1 LHHNILPCTF
11 VNVFNIKLNINMK
24 MRKLLLV
31 FCGTL
36 LTTGAVYSQA
46 SKREE
51 GIKLGFKSG
60 LNVSNFMSSDIE
72 EDMAFRTSIHIG
84 FLAEVII
91 SDKASF
97 QPELLYSGQGYV
109 GEDTKKKFNYIN
121 VPLLLKYYVADN
133 ISIEAGPQVGFLINS
148 IERGNN
154 GNTDF
159 EDQNVVD
166 FGVNIGLGY
175 EFPSGIFFQ
184 GRYNLGLTNIN
195 GSDDSDKF
203 SYSNSVFQISVGYM
217 F

>member
-1 LHHNILPCTF
+1 
-11 VNVFNIKLNINMK
+11 MK
-24 MRKLLLV
+24 IQKLLLV
-31 FCGTL
+31 LCGAL
-36 LTTGAVYSQA
+36 LITTTVNAQV

-60 LNVSNFMSSDIE
+60 LNVSNFMSDDIE
-72 EDMAFRTSIHIG
+72 EDMAIRTSIHIG

-121 VPLLLKYYVADN
+121 VPLLLKYYVAEN
-133 ISIEAGPQVGFLINS
+133 ISIEAGPQIGFLIS
-148 IERGNN
+148 AIERGND

-159 EDQNVVD
+159 EDQNIID
-166 FGVNIGLGY
+166 FGVNLGLGY

-195 GSDDSDKF
+195 GSDGADTFK
-203 SYSNSVFQISVGYM
+203 YANSVFQISVGYM

>member
-109 GEDTKKKFNYIN
+109 GEETKKKFNYIN

>member
-1 LHHNILPCTF
+1 MHHNILPCTF

>member
-1 LHHNILPCTF
+1 MHHNILPCTF

-109 GEDTKKKFNYIN
+109 GEETKKKFNYIN

-159 EDQNVVD
+159 EDQNIVD
-166 FGVNIGLGY
+166 FGVNLGLGY

-195 GSDDSDKF
+195 GSDNSDKL

>member
-1 LHHNILPCTF
+1 
-11 VNVFNIKLNINMK
+11 MK
-24 MRKLLLV
+24 MRKLLLI
-31 FCGTL
+31 FCGAL

-46 SKREE
+46 SKRDE

-121 VPLLLKYYVADN
+121 VPLLLKYYVAEN

-148 IERGNN
+148 IERGND

-159 EDQNVVD
+159 EDQNIVD
-166 FGVNIGLGY
+166 FGVNLGLGY

-195 GSDDSDKF
+195 GSDNSDTI
-203 SYSNSVFQISVGYM
+203 SYSNSVFQLSVGYM

>member
-1 LHHNILPCTF
+1 
-11 VNVFNIKLNINMK
+11 MK

-109 GEDTKKKFNYIN
+109 GEETKKKFNYIN

-184 GRYNLGLTNIN
+184 GRYNLGLDRKSTRL
-195 GSDDSDKF
+195 
-203 SYSNSVFQISVGYM
+203 NSSHVKI
-217 F
+217 

>member
-109 GEDTKKKFNYIN
+109 GEETKKKFNYIN

-159 EDQNVVD
+159 EDQNIVD

>member
-1 LHHNILPCTF
+1 MRIQ
-11 VNVFNIKLNINMK
+11 KLC
-24 MRKLLLV
+24 LV
-31 FCGTL
+31 LCGAFFIVTN
-36 LTTGAVYSQA
+36 GYSQS

-51 GIKLGFKSG
+51 GIQLGFKSG
-60 LNVSNFMSSDIE
+60 LNVSNFMSDDIE

-121 VPLLLKYYVADN
+121 VPLLLKYYVAEN

-148 IERGNN
+148 IERGND
-154 GNTDF
+154 GNEDRK
-159 EDQNVVD
+159 DQNIVD

-195 GSDDSDKF
+195 GSNDSDKL

>member
-1 LHHNILPCTF
+1 
-11 VNVFNIKLNINMK
+11 MK

>member
-1 LHHNILPCTF
+1 
-11 VNVFNIKLNINMK
+11 MK
-24 MRKLLLV
+24 MRKLFLL
-31 FCGTL
+31 FCGAL
-36 LTTGAVYSQA
+36 LASSTIYSQS

-60 LNVSNFMSSDIE
+60 LNVSNFMSNDID
-72 EDMAFRTSIHIG
+72 EDMAIRTSIHIG

-121 VPLLLKYYVADN
+121 VPLLLKYYAADN
-133 ISIEAGPQVGFLINS
+133 LSIEAGPQIGFLINS
-148 IERGNN
+148 VARGNN
-154 GNTDF
+154 GDTDL
-159 EDQNVVD
+159 EDQNILD
-166 FGVNIGLGY
+166 FGVNLGLGY
-175 EFPSGIFFQ
+175 ELPSGIFFQ

-195 GSDDSDKF
+195 GADNSDTLK
-203 SYSNSVFQISVGYM
+203 YTNSVFQISVGYM

>member
-1 LHHNILPCTF
+1 
-11 VNVFNIKLNINMK
+11 
-24 MRKLLLV
+24 
-31 FCGTL
+31 
-36 LTTGAVYSQA
+36 
-46 SKREE
+46 
-51 GIKLGFKSG
+51 
-60 LNVSNFMSSDIE
+60 
-72 EDMAFRTSIHIG
+72 G

-109 GEDTKKKFNYIN
+109 GEETKKKFNYIN

-166 FGVNIGLGY
+166 FGVSIGLGY

-217 F
+217 LDRKSTRLNSSHVKISYAVFCLKKKKVIYSAILPVH

>member
-1 LHHNILPCTF
+1 MHHNILQSTF
-11 VNVFNIKLNINMK
+11 VNIFNIKLNINMK

-36 LTTGAVYSQA
+36 LTTGAVYSQS
-46 SKREE
+46 SKRDE

-60 LNVSNFMSSDIE
+60 LNVSNFMSSDID
-72 EDMAFRTSIHIG
+72 EDMTFRTSIHIG

-121 VPLLLKYYVADN
+121 VPLLLKYYVAEN

-159 EDQNVVD
+159 EDQNIVD

>member
-1 LHHNILPCTF
+1 
-11 VNVFNIKLNINMK
+11 MK

-36 LTTGAVYSQA
+36 LTTGAVYSQS
-46 SKREE
+46 SKRDE

-60 LNVSNFMSSDIE
+60 LNVSNFMSSDID
-72 EDMAFRTSIHIG
+72 EDMTFRTSIHIG

-121 VPLLLKYYVADN
+121 VPLLLKYYVAEN

-159 EDQNVVD
+159 EDQNIVD